1 MVEGMYST
9 MPVFQNYTATIIQAP
24 AFQPTPESRT
34 YFIPEFRSTKY
45 LGGGLRAIVAL
56 ARDRFDLRLEGYI
69 YQPYEPIQRGELNE
83 AVTGTAFTERYY
95 IGSGSLIY
103 QSPVGPVWFNLSYF
117 DGLSEPGA

>member
-1 MVEGMYST
+1 
-9 MPVFQNYTATIIQAP
+9 
-24 AFQPTPESRT
+24 
-34 YFIPEFRSTKY
+34 
-45 LGGGLRAIVAL
+45 
-56 ARDRFDLRLEGYI
+56 I

-117 DGLSEPGA
+117 DGLSEPWAWSLNFGYIIFNQRSQE